1 MIYYSDQKGN
11 RWEGILT
18 MTHFTVTEK
27 GVYYT
32 RKHELVEVT
41 GRHKSKFTGKWMW
54 EGRIGDCR
62 GSNLW
67 YEDGQDLGG
76 DPDFDLVSPA
86 KDLNIEIEDIS
97 EPMKIG

>member
-1 MIYYSDQKGN
+1 MI
-11 RWEGILT
+11 
-18 MTHFTVTEK
+18 HFTVTEK
-27 GVYYT
+27 GFYYT

-41 GRHKSKFTGKWMW
+41 ESYKSKITGKWTW
-54 EGRIGDCR
+54 EGRIGERR

-86 KDLNIEIEDIS
+86 HDLNLEIEDFS
-97 EPMKIG
+97 EPVKIV